1 MDFVSVFFI
10 ACALSAD
17 AFVVS
22 LCKGL
27 SVKKVELKH
36 YAIVAIYFGGF
47 QGIMPLL
54 GYGLGVGF
62 ASFIARFDHWI
73 AFLLLSIIGAKMIKD
88 SSKAHSCDTNGADF
102 GYKIMLP
109 LGIATSI
116 DALAVGVSLAVL
128 ETHIYAN
135 ALCIAIIAAIFS
147 ALALKLGNRFG
158 LHFANRFANKAELL
172 GGIIL
177 VLIGTKIL
185 IEHLIEGI

>member
-1 MDFVSVFFI
+1 MDFLSIFFI

-27 SVKKVELKH
+27 SVKKVGLKH
-36 YAIVAIYFGGF
+36 YVIVAMYFGGF

-62 ASFIARFDHWI
+62 ASFMARFDHWI
-73 AFLLLSIIGAKMIKD
+73 AFLLLSAIGAKMIKE
-88 SSKAHSCDTNGADF
+88 SFKEHSCGAEGADF

-135 ALCIAIIAAIFS
+135 ALCIAIITAIFS
-147 ALALKLGNRFG
+147 ALALNLGNRFG
-158 LHFANRFANKAELL
+158 LHFANRFSNKIELL
-172 GGIIL
+172 GGVIL
-177 VLIGTKIL
+177 ILIGTKIL